1 MLRRFFCI
9 SEKSRYDAGMSEY
22 FSIKGAA
29 GKRTLEGTIEV
40 GGAKNAVLKA
50 IAASVLYKTPLHL
63 SNVPHI
69 EDVSRML
76 DIVRDMG
83 GSASLEDHRVI
94 VDAHKLST
102 TTIPPDIA
110 KRIRASVVMT
120 GPMLA
125 RYGRVQFPHP
135 GGDVIGKRPID
146 LFIEGFEN
154 MGAKVSHTKDG
165 LYDIVAPEGGLRGAE
180 IFFRV
185 ASVTGTET
193 LLMAAVLAKGTT
205 VIKNAALE
213 PEIVWLADM
222 LAASGAKIEGAGTTT
237 ITIKGGG
244 LLAQKNNT
252 FRVIP
257 DRIEAGSFLVLG
269 ALAAKKLTLTGVV
282 PEHLESLIASLRYAG
297 VQLSFTKDTIT
308 VESPKNKKHDHP
320 LRAFNLRT
328 HEYPG
333 FPSDLQSPMMVLLTQ
348 TEGESLVFETIFEG
362 RLNYTDSLNRM
373 GADITMMDQHRVLV
387 KGPTKLSG
395 KHLESP
401 DIRAGLAFVIA
412 AQIAD
417 GVSRIHSI
425 YHIDRGYEQLES
437 RLRAI
442 GVQIERVLER

>member
-22 FSIKGAA
+22 FSIKGSG

-40 GGAKNAVLKA
+40 VGAKNAVLKA
-50 IAASVLYKTPLHL
+50 IAASVLYKTPLSL

-76 DIVRDMG
+76 DIVCEMG
-83 GSASLEDHRVI
+83 GTTSLLDHQAI

-146 LFIEGFEN
+146 LFIEGFEK
-154 MGAKVSHTKDG
+154 MGAKVSHTKGG

-205 VIKNAALE
+205 IIKNAALE

-222 LAASGAKIEGAGTTT
+222 LSASGAKIEGAGTTT

-244 LLAQKNNT
+244 LLAQKNKT

-269 ALAAKKLTLTGVV
+269 ALAAKELTLTGVV
-282 PEHLESLIASLRYAG
+282 PEHLESLSAALEYAG
-297 VQLSFTKDTIT
+297 VTLSYTKDTIT
-308 VESPKNKKHDHP
+308 VTAPQTKKSF
-320 LRAFNLRT
+320 RSFNLRT

-333 FPSDLQSPMMVLLTQ
+333 FPSDLQSPMMVFLTQ

-362 RLNYTDSLNRM
+362 RLNYTESLNRM

-387 KGPTKLSG
+387 KGPRKLSG

-412 AQIAD
+412 ATIAD
-417 GVSRIHSI
+417 GVSHIHSI

-442 GVQIERVLER
+442 GVQIERINEK

>member
-1 MLRRFFCI
+1 
-9 SEKSRYDAGMSEY
+9 MSEY
-22 FSIKGAA
+22 FSIKGSG

-40 GGAKNAVLKA
+40 VGAKNAVLKA

-76 DIVRDMG
+76 DIVREMG
-83 GSASLEDHRVI
+83 GSASLEDHQAI

-125 RYGRVQFPHP
+125 RYGRVQFPLP

-146 LFIEGFEN
+146 LFIEGFEK
-154 MGAKVSHTKDG
+154 MGAMVTRKKNGLFDVVAPKDG
-165 LYDIVAPEGGLRGAE
+165 LHGAE

-213 PEIVWLADM
+213 PEIVWLAEM
-222 LAASGAKIEGAGTTT
+222 LRASGAKIEGAGTTT
-237 ITIKGGG
+237 ITIRGGG
-244 LLAQKNNT
+244 LLVQNT
-252 FRVIP
+252 ETFSVIP

-269 ALAAKKLTLTGVV
+269 ALAAKKLTLKGVV
-282 PEHLESLIASLRYAG
+282 PEHLESLIASLEYAG
-297 VQLSFTKDTIT
+297 AALTYTKDTIT
-308 VESPKNKKHDHP
+308 ITAPKTKK
-320 LRAFNLRT
+320 AFQSFNLRT

-333 FPSDLQSPMMVLLTQ
+333 FPSDLQSPMMVFLTQ

-373 GADITMMDQHRVLV
+373 GADITIMDQHRVLV
-387 KGPTKLSG
+387 KGPTKLIG

-412 AQIAD
+412 AAIAE
-417 GVSRIHSI
+417 GKSSIYGI

-437 RLRAI
+437 RLRSI
-442 GVQIERVLER
+442 GVQIERILER